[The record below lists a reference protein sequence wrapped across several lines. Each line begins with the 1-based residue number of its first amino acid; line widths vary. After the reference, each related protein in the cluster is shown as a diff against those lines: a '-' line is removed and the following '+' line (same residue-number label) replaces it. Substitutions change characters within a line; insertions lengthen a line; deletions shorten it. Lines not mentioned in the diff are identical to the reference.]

1 MYSRKRPAPPELH
14 NFDDVSQPY
23 PNANLHA
30 VIKSLSPVKKGRHS
44 IYFDGVLTDGSSTL
58 RLVGFR
64 SEQQKR
70 LSTFSRDKTP
80 ISLQNCEIKQSR
92 QGHQMEV
99 MLKNSTQIV
108 KSPKI
113 IEIPDEE
120 DIPEIPAVITLSQ
133 IQHVQQYQKVSTDV
147 KVLVK
152 REPIFVST
160 GKMKQDVIVA
170 DHTSTMKVTLW
181 EDYVNV
187 MEEDKSY
194 SLTDFVVR
202 EYNYRQYLSMPK
214 EGATVKPIED
224 IGEVDRPEDDSDYEL
239 VGSQIS
245 NAQIIG
251 VPQLDSYKM
260 CLKCK
265 ARVEALTV
273 PLGRCSKGDCAMMQ
287 RYDLCSEQLS
297 ARLLVLHHSSTS
309 DNKFY
314 KSLQAFGSV
323 VQRLAG
329 VEDGEEVTVD
339 DLLNTPPFKSISY
352 NDKNVVTG
360 FTKV

>member
-1 MYSRKRPAPPELH
+1 MDSRKRPAPPELH

-30 VIKSLSPVKKGRHS
+30 VVKSLSPVKKGRHS

-58 RLVGFR
+58 RMVGFR

-70 LSTFSRDKTP
+70 LSAFSRDKTP

-108 KSPKI
+108 KSPKV
-113 IEIPDEE
+113 IEVPDEE

-133 IQHVQQYQKVSTDV
+133 IRHIQQFQKVSTEV

-152 REPIFVST
+152 REPIYVST

-181 EDYVNV
+181 EDYVDF

-202 EYNYRQYLSMPK
+202 EYNCHQYLSMPK
-214 EGATVKPIED
+214 EGATIAPIED
-224 IGEVDRPEDDSDYEL
+224 IGEVEQPDDDSDLEL
-239 VGSQIS
+239 VGSQVS

-251 VPQLDSYKM
+251 VPQLESYKS

-265 ARVEALTV
+265 ARVEPLTA

-287 RYDLCSEQLS
+287 RYDLCTEQLS
-297 ARLLVLHHSSTS
+297 ARLLVLHCTSAS
-309 DNKFY
+309 DNRFY
-314 KSLQAFGSV
+314 KTLHAFGSV

-329 VEDGEEVTVD
+329 VGDGEVTVD
-339 DLLNTPPFKSISY
+339 DLLNASPFKTISY

-360 FTKV
+360 FTKE